1 MALRTKQTQTL
12 YVTVLPDGKVDML
25 TEEQFIKVAN
35 KTAYDNGFNMDD
47 DEGKYKPI
55 TTLEHA
61 IEFMTY
67 FCYNM
72 NAKLYKQTITTKV
85 EPIE

>member
-1 MALRTKQTQTL
+1 MALKTKQTQIL

-25 TEEQFIKVAN
+25 TEEQFIKVAD
-35 KTAYDNGFNMDD
+35 KTAYDNGFNLDEDD
-47 DEGKYKPI
+47 KYHHI

-61 IEFMTY
+61 IEFMK
-67 FCYNM
+67 FLCHNM
-72 NAKLYKQTITTKV
+72 NARLYKQTITTKI